1 MEDNSPSFL
10 SPIAV
15 LMFFIAGLL
24 DLGGVIC
31 LILSITIV
39 LAPIGLVLSVILDI
53 AGLIIFG
60 IWTLMR
66 SGQIKGKSAKILKR
80 LLKRSV
86 LPTLVESIPIFGD
99 IAASWIVTVYLTIK
113 NDN

>member
-1 MEDNSPSFL
+1 MEDNSPNFL
-10 SPIAV
+10 SPDAF

-24 DLGGVIC
+24 DLGGLLCFILC
-31 LILSITIV
+31 LTIV
-39 LAPIGLVLSVILDI
+39 LAPIGLVISAGLDI

-60 IWTLMR
+60 VWTLMR

-80 LLKRSV
+80 LLKRSI
-86 LPTLVESIPIFGD
+86 LPALVESIPIFGD
-99 IAASWIVTVYLTIK
+99 VAASWILTVYLTIK